1 MAEMGRIMMDSRD
14 RRRLATVS
22 DACALAQF
30 LRVRRR
36 AVQPADV
43 GLPTN
48 GRRRVAGLRRDEVAR
63 LAGISVAYYQRLEQG
78 RDRHPSESV
87 IRGIAR
93 ALQLDPDA
101 ARYLRD
107 LAGRRESGQQRRH
120 PERGPQL
127 NPAVQELIDSW
138 PLTPALVYRSHTLT
152 VVAANGLALALSPLF
167 GPGHNSLRA
176 LFFEPEMRAFF
187 RNWDELATQAVPYL
201 RSLLGADRDDPE
213 LIDLVG
219 ELSVG
224 SAQFRQ
230 LWQRHEVKRS
240 TRGLMMINHPQVGP
254 LDLHYQQLILSES
267 RHLLVPYW
275 ADPGSPSEAKLR
287 ALAST

>member
-1 MAEMGRIMMDSRD
+1 MAEIGRIMMDSKD

-22 DACALAQF
+22 DAHALAQF

-78 RDRHPSESV
+78 RDRHPSEPV

-120 PERGPQL
+120 PERSPQL
-127 NPAVQELIDSW
+127 NPAVQQLIDSW

-152 VVAANGLALALSPLF
+152 VAAANGLALALSPLF

-176 LFFEPEMRAFF
+176 LFFEPEMREFF
-187 RNWDELATQAVPYL
+187 RNWDELAAHTVPYL
-201 RSLLGADRDDPE
+201 RSLLGADRGDPE
-213 LIDLVG
+213 LIDLIG
-219 ELSVG
+219 ELSVR
-224 SAQFRQ
+224 STQFRE
-230 LWQRHEVKRS
+230 LWERHEVRRS
-240 TRGLMMINHPQVGP
+240 PRGLMMINHPEVGP
-254 LDLHYQQLILSES
+254 LDLHYQQLILPDTG
-267 RHLLVPYW
+267 HLLVPYW
-275 ADPGSPSEAKLR
+275 ADSGSPSEAKLR
-287 ALAST
+287 TLARI